1 MTRVAESLERLLSI
15 MARLRDPATG
25 CPWDKVQTFATIA
38 PHTLEEAYEVADAIA
53 RADLEALRDE
63 LGDLLF
69 QVVYH
74 SRMAEEQGAFDFAAV
89 ATGIGAKLER
99 RHPHVFGTESVVD
112 AADQGRRWEQLKAA
126 ERQAKTPGAPAPS
139 VLDDLPIALPALAR
153 ASKIGRRV
161 ARVGFDWP
169 DADGAFAKVREE
181 LVELEAEAA
190 ADADAAALARR
201 SEELGDLL
209 FAVCNV
215 ARKLDLDAEAA
226 LRQANAKFERRF
238 RAVEAEL
245 ARRGKA
251 PADSDLAEMDAVW
264 EAVKAAET
272 LPPGR

>member
-1 MTRVAESLERLLSI
+1 MTPAAAALERLLEI
-15 MARLRDPATG
+15 MARLRDPAAG

-53 RADLEALRDE
+53 RDDMAALRDE

-74 SRMAEEQGAFDFAAV
+74 ARMAEEQGAFDFAAV
-89 ATGIGAKLER
+89 ASGIGAKLER
-99 RHPHVFGTESVVD
+99 RHPHVFGAETVAD
-112 AADQGRRWEQLKAA
+112 AADQGRRWEQIKAA
-126 ERQAKTPGAPAPS
+126 EKAVAGAPAPS
-139 VLDDLPIALPALAR
+139 VLDDLPLAMPALAR

-169 DADGAFAKVREE
+169 DAGGAFAKVREE
-181 LVELEAEAA
+181 LVELEAEAGA
-190 ADADAAALARR
+190 GATGGSASRR

-245 ARRGKA
+245 TRRGKA

-264 EAVKAAET
+264 EAVKTQESGAPE
-272 LPPGR
+272 R